1 MFEPFDIVEL
11 KKDIKNTQDTYGE
24 IVSLSAGSLGVI
36 VMIYD
41 KRVGWTGPVSYEV
54 EFCDNTGNTIALL
67 NLGPKNL
74 KLNRAAKTMHKAG

>member
-11 KKDIKNTQDTYGE
+11 KKDWKNVRDSYGE
-24 IVSLSAGSLGVI
+24 TVSLSAGSLCTI

-41 KRVGWTGPVSYEV
+41 QRVGSKGTIAYEV
-54 EFCDNTGNTIALL
+54 EFCDYTGDTIALMRL
-67 NLGPKNL
+67 CPDDL